1 MTREPQLLGS
11 AERGGSV
18 PELDPWFNL
27 AHAALRPPMAAWFN
41 WRFENIEG
49 IPREGPLLV
58 AGNHVSYLDPV
69 ADAYMLIKAG
79 RHARFLAKSE
89 LFDVPVIGT
98 VLRGAGQIPVFR
110 GSGSDAPLQ
119 AAVDALHAGE
129 AVVVYPEATIT
140 KDPESLPM
148 KGKMGIA
155 RLALDAGLPVLPL
168 AIWGSQYVWQRSGIQ
183 DLRFGRPIWMK
194 AGEPVDLSEFGPAKD
209 EPTTLRRAT
218 ERVMGELRTLVLDLR
233 ARYPR
238 RWS

>member
-1 MTREPQLLGS
+1 MTIESQQLGS
-11 AERGGSV
+11 AERGGTV
-18 PELDPWFNL
+18 PGLDLWFNT
-27 AHAALRPPMAAWFN
+27 AHVVLRPPLAAWFN
-41 WRFENIEG
+41 WRFENLER
-49 IPREGPLLV
+49 IPPTGPVLV
-58 AGNHVSYLDPV
+58 AGNHISYLDPL

-79 RHARFLAKSE
+79 RHARYLAKKE
-89 LFDVPVIGT
+89 LFDVPVVGT

-119 AAVDALHAGE
+119 AAVDALRAGE
-129 AVVVYPEATIT
+129 TVVVYPEATIT

-155 RLALDAGLPVLPL
+155 RLALDAGVPVVPL

-183 DLRFGRPIWMK
+183 DLRFGRPIWVK
-194 AGEPVDLSEFGPAKD
+194 AGEPVDLSEFAAAKD
-209 EPTTLRRAT
+209 ELMTLRRAT
-218 ERVMGELRTLVLDLR
+218 ERVMDAIRALVLDLR

>member
-1 MTREPQLLGS
+1 MTFEPRLLGS

-27 AHAALRPPMAAWFN
+27 AHAALRPPVAAWFN
-41 WRFENIEG
+41 WRFENLEG
-49 IPREGPLLV
+49 IPREGPLLI
-58 AGNHVSYLDPV
+58 AGNHISYLDPV

-79 RHARFLAKSE
+79 RHARFLAKKE

-110 GSGSDAPLQ
+110 GSGSEVPLQ
-119 AAVDALHAGE
+119 SAVDALCAGE

-148 KGKMGIA
+148 KGKLGIA
-155 RLALDAGLPVLPL
+155 RLALDAGVPVLPL
-168 AIWGSQYVWQRSGIQ
+168 AIWGSQYVWQRSGVE

-194 AGEPVDLSEFGPAKD
+194 AGAPVDLSEFVASKD
-209 EPTTLRRAT
+209 DRMTLRRAT
-218 ERVMGELRTLVLDLR
+218 ERVMAELRTLVLDLR
-233 ARYPR
+233 GRYPR